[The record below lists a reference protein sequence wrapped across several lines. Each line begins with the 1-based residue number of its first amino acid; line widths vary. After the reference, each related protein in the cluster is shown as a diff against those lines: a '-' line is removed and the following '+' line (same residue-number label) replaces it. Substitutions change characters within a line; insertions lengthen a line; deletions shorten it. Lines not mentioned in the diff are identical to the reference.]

1 MALLELLKGRGIS
14 LEEISR
20 ASGDKAANNDSG
32 TKNLLV
38 KDKKSRMF
46 LISCKQSTN
55 LDLKALSIRL
65 GVGKGGVRFAPEENV
80 VELLGVPPALVSPF
94 VLTTDSQSSI
104 VLLLDEKFET
114 SSRLI
119 FPVSDELSIAVTR
132 ASLEQFLESIGKTPI
147 YVDLEAAL
155 QAGKDQADLSVY
167 VPSKK
172 ESSTEGMPNGTG
184 SELRKPSSESQSKEK
199 PAAIVRGDESRR
211 TDFASTEALSS
222 LILSTI
228 ASKAL
233 EKSDK
238 ETWEAI
244 EKRVKPELENLLVMF
259 KNTAF
264 TEGFLAARSA
274 RLI

>member
-20 ASGDKAANNDSG
+20 ASGDKAASNDSG
-32 TKNLLV
+32 TKNLLL

-80 VELLGVPPALVSPF
+80 VELLGVPPTLVSPF
-94 VLTTDSQSSI
+94 VLTTESSI

-119 FPVSDELSIAVTR
+119 FPVADELSIAVTR

-184 SELRKPSSESQSKEK
+184 SELRKPSSESKSKEK

-244 EKRVKPELENLLVMF
+244 EKGVKPELENLLVMF